1 MIINLKICVFDN
13 YEVDEGQRRRGDGY
27 NSAEEDG
34 GSQDGGRGPE
44 VEIKRRKMDAETDES
59 SKRPIATTTTTT
71 DRETM
76 TVASW
81 VSTASTTMGRSVHV
95 LDKLVATSSRPTVD
109 RATATPRAAD
119 AAEPCH
125 RATETEPAVAP
136 AVCRV
141 KRVARTSQTD
151 ASVFQLRSRSVE
163 TDPPQVVNKWTSTE
177 RPLHMDKVG
186 RSSA

>member
-1 MIINLKICVFDN
+1 MIINLKIYVFDN

-59 SKRPIATTTTTT
+59 SKRPIATTTTT

-109 RATATPRAAD
+109 RAIATPRAAA

-151 ASVFQLRSRSVE
+151 ASVFQLRSRCVE